1 MSNKLGKLEKVN
13 LREFWEDEAR
23 DFTPWLAKEEN
34 IELLGEALGVGLEVE
49 GTEIPVGVFKVD
61 ILAKEINSGKLV
73 IIENQLEKTN
83 HDHLGKIITYAS
95 GLGAEV
101 VIWISRSITEE
112 HRRAIDWLNEITG
125 EDIAFFALEIE
136 LWKID
141 SSPPAPKFNIVCSP
155 NEWAK
160 IVRRSSTSTT
170 PTEGDLLKQAFWAS
184 FKEFM
189 EDRGT
194 FLRMRTPRPDNGYGL
209 AIGRSNFEIIL
220 SVRTQNPRI
229 GCELY
234 ISGEKAELAFHSLL
248 EKKNEI
254 ELELGEKLEW
264 QELPEARDCRIALYK
279 TGADIEK
286 REEWN
291 DYFEWLGD
299 KAEKFHKVFSKRVKK
314 LSL

>member
-1 MSNKLGKLEKVN
+1 MSNKLGKLEKVD
-13 LREFWEDEAR
+13 LREFWRDEAK
-23 DFTPWLAKEEN
+23 DFTPWLANNEN
-34 IELLGEALGVGLEVE
+34 IELLSETLGIEVEVE
-49 GTEIPVGVFKVD
+49 GTEIPVGIFKVD
-61 ILAKEINSGKLV
+61 ILAREINRNKV
-73 IIENQLEKTN
+73 IIIENQLEKTD

-101 VIWISRSITEE
+101 VIWISKTITDE

-136 LWKID
+136 LWKIND
-141 SSPPAPKFNIVCSP
+141 SPPAAKFNIVCSP

-160 IVRRSSTSTT
+160 VVRKSSSSNI
-170 PTEGDLLKQAFWAS
+170 TEGALLKQDFWAS

-189 EDRGT
+189 EEKGT
-194 FLRMRTPRPDNGYGL
+194 FLKMRKPHPQNWYSL
-209 AIGRSNFEIIL
+209 AIGRSKFEIDL
-220 SVRTQNPRI
+220 TVRTQKPRI

-234 ISGEKAELAFHSLL
+234 MSGDSAKKAFWALVEH
-248 EKKNEI
+248 KDEI
-254 ELELGEKLEW
+254 EQEFGEKLDW
-264 QELPEARDCRIALYK
+264 QELPEARDCRIAIYRNE
-279 TGADIEK
+279 ASIEK